1 MAGDLAFGTDAPLAE
16 IMRTTRAIRRLK
28 PDPVPREVL
37 GQLVE
42 AATWGP
48 VGGNAQTF
56 SWVVVT
62 DRAQIDRLA
71 ELWPRV
77 YRLARE
83 IGAATV
89 PPGADEAK
97 HERIYRAA
105 DHLAEHFAQLPA
117 VMIPCYDTSWQPRAL
132 ARRRSHLLR
141 TLAGTPPGDLAK
153 IARHA
158 PRAAAMTEAG
168 SVYPGV
174 QNLLLTARAL
184 GLGATLTTMHLFLEA
199 EFKAV
204 LGIPRKVKTYALLP
218 VGWPQGRHG
227 AVSRRPVAEV
237 VRWDRWSGR

>member
-1 MAGDLAFGTDAPLAE
+1 MSGELAFGTDAPLAS

-28 PDPVPREVL
+28 PDPVPRDLLE
-37 GQLVE
+37 QLVE

-62 DRAQIDRLA
+62 DRGQIARLA

-83 IGAATV
+83 VGAATV

-97 HERIYRAA
+97 QERIYRAA

-117 VMIPCYDTSWQPRAL
+117 VVVPCYDASWQPRAI
-132 ARRRSHLLR
+132 ARRRADVLR
-141 TLAGTPPGDLAK
+141 TLASSPLRDLAR

-158 PRAAAMTEAG
+158 PRAAAMTEAA

-174 QNLLLTARAL
+174 QNLLLTARAH
-184 GLGATLTTMHLFLEA
+184 GLGATMTTMHLFLEA

-204 LGIPRKVKTYALLP
+204 LGVPRRVKTYALLP
-218 VGWPQGRHG
+218 VGWPKGRLG
-227 AVSRRPVAEV
+227 PVSRRPVAEV
-237 VRWDRWSGR
+237 VRWDRWSP

>member
-1 MAGDLAFGTDAPLAE
+1 VSADLAE
-16 IMRTTRAIRRLK
+16 IMRTTRAMRRIK
-28 PDPVPREVL
+28 PDPVPREL
-37 GQLVE
+37 LEQLVE

-62 DRAQIDRLA
+62 DRAQIARLA

-83 IGAATV
+83 VGAATV
-89 PPGADEAK
+89 PPGADRAK
-97 HERIYRAA
+97 QERIYRAA

-117 VMIPCYDTSWQPRAL
+117 VLVPCYDTSWQPRAL
-132 ARRRSHLLR
+132 ARERSRLVR
-141 TLAGTPPGDLAK
+141 TLASTPPRDLAR

-158 PRAAAMTEAG
+158 PRAAAMTEAAT
-168 SVYPGV
+168 VYPGV
-174 QNLLLTARAL
+174 QNLLLTARAQ

-204 LGIPRKVKTYALLP
+204 LGIPRNVKTYALIP
-218 VGWPQGRHG
+218 AGRPKGRFG

-237 VRWDRWSGR
+237 VRWDRWS

>member
-1 MAGDLAFGTDAPLAE
+1 MSTDLAYGTDAPLAE

-28 PDPVPREVL
+28 PDPVPRDLLE
-37 GQLVE
+37 QLVE

-48 VGGNAQTF
+48 VGGNAQTS

-62 DRAQIDRLA
+62 DRGQIERLA

-83 IGAATV
+83 VGAAAV

-105 DHLAEHFAQLPA
+105 DHLAERFAELPA
-117 VMIPCYDTSWQPRAL
+117 VIVPCYDSSWQPRAI
-132 ARRRSHLLR
+132 ARRRKPLFD
-141 TLAGTPPGDLAK
+141 TLKATPARDLAR

-158 PRAAAMTEAG
+158 PRAATMTEAA

-174 QNLLLTARAL
+174 QNILLTARAL

-204 LGIPRKVKTYALLP
+204 LGVPGTVKTYAP
-218 VGWPQGRHG
+218 SRPAGRRG
-227 AVSRRPVAEV
+227 A
-237 VRWDRWSGR
+237 SGRSPAAR

>member
-1 MAGDLAFGTDAPLAE
+1 VSTDLAYGTDAPLAE
-16 IMRTTRAIRRLK
+16 IMRTTRAIRRIK
-28 PDPVPREVL
+28 PDPVPRDLLE
-37 GQLVE
+37 QLVE

-62 DRAQIDRLA
+62 DRGQIERLA

-83 IGAATV
+83 IGIAAV
-89 PPGADEAK
+89 PPGADTAK
-97 HERIYRAA
+97 HERIYRAT

-117 VMIPCYDTSWQPRAL
+117 VLVPCYDSSWQPRAI
-132 ARRRSHLLR
+132 ARRRTSLFR
-141 TLAGTPPGDLAK
+141 TIAATPPRDLARV
-153 IARHA
+153 ARHA
-158 PRAAAMTEAG
+158 RRAAAMTEAA

-184 GLGATLTTMHLFLEA
+184 GLGATLTTMHLFAES

-204 LGIPRKVKTYALLP
+204 LEVPRNVKTYALLP
-218 VGWPQGRHG
+218 VGWPQGRFG
-227 AVSRRPVAEV
+227 SITRRPVADV
-237 VRWDRWSGR
+237 IRWNRWS

>member
-1 MAGDLAFGTDAPLAE
+1 MSADLAFGTDAPLEE
-16 IMRTTRAIRRLK
+16 IMRTTRAMRRLE
-28 PDPVPREVL
+28 PDPVPREL
-37 GQLVE
+37 LEQLVE
-42 AATWGP
+42 AGTWGP

-62 DRAQIDRLA
+62 DRAQIERLA

-83 IGAATV
+83 VGAAAV

-117 VMIPCYDTSWQPRAL
+117 LMVPCYDASWQPRAL
-132 ARRRSHLLR
+132 ARRRGQLLR
-141 TLAGTPPGDLAK
+141 TLAATPPADLVR
-153 IARHA
+153 IARHM
-158 PRAAAMTEAG
+158 PRSAAMTEAA

-174 QNLLLTARAL
+174 QNVLLTARAL

-199 EFKAV
+199 DFKAV
-204 LGIPRKVKTYALLP
+204 LGIPRRVKTYALIP
-218 VGWPQGRHG
+218 VGWPKGRHG
-227 AVSRRPVAEV
+227 PITRRPVDEV
-237 VRWDRWSGR
+237 VRWDRW

>member
-1 MAGDLAFGTDAPLAE
+1 MSTDLAFGTDAPLAE
-16 IMRTTRAIRRLK
+16 IMRTTRAIRRLR
-28 PDPVPREVL
+28 PDPVPDEL
-37 GQLVE
+37 LEQLVE

-62 DRAQIDRLA
+62 DRGQIGRLA

-83 IGAATV
+83 VGAAAV
-89 PPGADEAK
+89 PPGGDAGK
-97 HERIYRAA
+97 QERIYRAA
-105 DHLAEHFAQLPA
+105 DDLAEHFAQLPA
-117 VMIPCYDTSWQPRAL
+117 VVVPCYDSSWQPRAL
-132 ARRRSHLLR
+132 AGKRGQLLR
-141 TLAGTPPGDLAK
+141 TLAATPPRDLVR

-158 PRAAAMTEAG
+158 PRAAAMTEAA

-199 EFKAV
+199 EFKNV
-204 LGIPRKVKTYALLP
+204 LGIPRSVKTYALLP
-218 VGWPQGRHG
+218 VGWPRGRHG
-227 AVSRRPVAEV
+227 PVTRRPVAEV
-237 VRWDRWSGR
+237 LRRDRW